1 MELVRLLKGE
11 RDGAM
16 EMGFLLTSLMR
27 ILARAWPMPEFA
39 PVMIA
44 VGMVVVMAILV
55 LVWLKL

>member
-1 MELVRLLKGE
+1 
-11 RDGAM
+11 M
-16 EMGFLLTSLMR
+16 EMGVLLTSLMR

-39 PVMIA
+39 PVMRA